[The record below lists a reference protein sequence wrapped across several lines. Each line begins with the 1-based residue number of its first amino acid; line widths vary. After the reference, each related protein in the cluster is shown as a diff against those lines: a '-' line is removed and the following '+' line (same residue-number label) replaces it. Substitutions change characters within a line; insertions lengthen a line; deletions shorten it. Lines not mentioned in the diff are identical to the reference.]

1 MCLFLAKNISN
12 FSSLTWKL
20 DNPYYHI
27 SITDFFPRAF
37 KILHSFHKS
46 LVSIA
51 STIRKYLYNFV
62 TLALFST
69 YKCYAIRGDIR
80 YQIPTAY
87 LHENSDIYTAY
98 TIYTLRTFV
107 KKLLVY
113 FCWHFFCK
121 IPLSYPN
128 FLNSLPTFNL
138 GP

>member
-1 MCLFLAKNISN
+1 MKLSSARLQCN
-12 FSSLTWKL
+12 FSSLPWKL

-27 SITDFFPRAF
+27 SITDFFPCAF
-37 KILHSFHKS
+37 KILYSFHKS

-87 LHENSDIYTAY
+87 LQENSYMYRLFHLQSTHSGHLSKNCWYISAG
-98 TIYTLRTFV
+98 IIFV
-107 KKLLVY
+107 K
-113 FCWHFFCK
+113 
-121 IPLSYPN
+121 
-128 FLNSLPTFNL
+128 
-138 GP
+138 